1 MTTLPTT
8 LPAPAAPTATVIP
21 LQHWTL
27 APDSRNPKLF
37 WATLQTV
44 GSGLNT
50 LSAAVLDELRQI
62 LDHLDKAP
70 PAGLIIA
77 SGKDSGFVAGAD
89 IEEFKTL
96 TTSEKAIALVERGWT
111 LFNRLAAVPYPTLA
125 LIKGVCLGGGLE
137 LSLACR
143 YRIAVDTPSTRM
155 GLPEVLLG
163 IVPAWGGMRRLPS
176 LIGPQAALDMMLT
189 AKSLD
194 AWRAKKMGLVDLAVA
209 PRVMHDSAR
218 GLVLSGRPAARASG
232 LKALMNLNLMRPIVA
247 HMARKQVARKA
258 RQDQYP
264 APYALIDLWQK
275 TDGDALQAPALL
287 DRIVRSPTAGNL
299 VRVFFLQ
306 ERLKGLGKVPAQD
319 GVPLEGGETAEG
331 GVPNEGAA
339 PTEGNPPAKQT
350 LTHVH
355 VIGAGTMGGDIA
367 AWCALRG
374 LKVTLQDQGIDRIQ
388 PALARAQALFAKRLR
403 DPYARRAAQDR
414 LIPDP
419 DGSGLAHADLIL
431 EAIFEDLTA
440 KHSLLHDVERR
451 ARPDTVI
458 ASNTS
463 SLRIEDLRSV
473 MQRPERLVGVHFF
486 NPVAMMPLV
495 EVVEAHGV
503 DRNALQRALQFVRA
517 IDKLPLPVKSAPGFL
532 VNAVLAPYMLA
543 AMRKVDA
550 GLSASE
556 IDQALLDFG
565 MPMGPLTLADTVG
578 LDIALA
584 AGRTLAAEHTAE
596 ATDNSA
602 GAPPSDTQASGVNR
616 VMDAVPRCLQERVDA
631 GHLGKKTGQGF
642 YAWKDG
648 KATGPGNQPHVQ
660 QAPVSDG
667 ARALA
672 EELVAPLVARTQEL
686 VDSGLVADADLA
698 DAGVIFGTGFAP
710 FRGGPLHWHN
720 GTKNTKGLEP

>member
-1 MTTLPTT
+1 M
-8 LPAPAAPTATVIP
+8 
-21 LQHWTL
+21 Q
-27 APDSRNPKLF
+27 
-37 WATLQTV
+37 
-44 GSGLNT
+44 
-50 LSAAVLDELRQI
+50 
-62 LDHLDKAP
+62 
-70 PAGLIIA
+70 
-77 SGKDSGFVAGAD
+77 
-89 IEEFKTL
+89 
-96 TTSEKAIALVERGWT
+96 
-111 LFNRLAAVPYPTLA
+111 
-125 LIKGVCLGGGLE
+125 
-137 LSLACR
+137 
-143 YRIAVDTPSTRM
+143 
-155 GLPEVLLG
+155 
-163 IVPAWGGMRRLPS
+163 RLPR

-194 AWRAKKMGLVDLAVA
+194 ARRAKKMGLVDLAVA

-218 GLVLSGRPAARASG
+218 GLVLSGRPAACASG
-232 LKALMNLNLMRPIVA
+232 LKAFMNLGLMRPIVA

-258 RQDQYP
+258 RQDHYP

-306 ERLKGLGKVPAQD
+306 ERLKGLGKVPAEG
-319 GVPLEGGETAEG
+319 GVPLEGGAAADG
-331 GVPNEGAA
+331 GT
-339 PTEGNPPAKQT
+339 PTDGSARANQT
-350 LTHVH
+350 PTHVH

-388 PALARAQALFAKRLR
+388 PALALAQTLFAKRLR

-419 DGSGLAHADLIL
+419 DGHGMAHADLIL

-440 KHSLLHDVERR
+440 KHSLLRDVERR

-495 EVVEAHGV
+495 EVVEADGV

-517 IDKLPLPVKSAPGFL
+517 IDKLPLPVRSAPGFL

-543 AMRKVDA
+543 AMRKVDD

-584 AGRTLAAEHTAE
+584 AGRSLAAEHTTRA
-596 ATDNSA
+596 ADNSA
-602 GAPPSDTQASGVNR
+602 AAATPDAKAGDANH

-686 VDSGLVADADLA
+686 VTSGLVADADLA

>member
-1 MTTLPTT
+1 MTRSITA
-8 LPAPAAPTATVIP
+8 LPATLSGPETATASVIP
-21 LQHWTL
+21 LQHWILT
-27 APDSRNPKLF
+27 PDSRHPKLF
-37 WATLQTV
+37 WATLQTE
-44 GSGLNT
+44 GAGLNT

-62 LDHLDKAP
+62 LDYLERTP

-77 SGKDSGFVAGAD
+77 SGKNSGFVAGAD

-96 TTSEKAIALVERGWT
+96 TTSEKAIALVERGWS

-125 LIKGVCLGGGLE
+125 LINGVCLGGGLE

-143 YRIAVDTPSTRM
+143 YRIAVDTPSTRL

-163 IVPAWGGMRRLPS
+163 IVPAWGGMRRLPK

-194 AWRAKKMGLVDLAVA
+194 ARRAKKMGLVDLAVA

-218 GLVLSGRPAARASG
+218 GLVLSGRPTARASG
-232 LKALMNLNLMRPIVA
+232 MKAFMNLGLMRPMVA

-258 RQDQYP
+258 RQDHYP

-275 TDGDALQAPALL
+275 TDGDALRAPALL
-287 DRIVRSPTAGNL
+287 DQIVRSPTASNL

-306 ERLKGLGKVPAQD
+306 ERLKGLGKVPTENTTLLAPGRAD
-319 GVPLEGGETAEG
+319 TFSH
-331 GVPNEGAA
+331 A
-339 PTEGNPPAKQT
+339 PTHI
-350 LTHVH
+350 HV
-355 VIGAGTMGGDIA
+355 VGAGTMGGDIA

-374 LKVTLQDQGIDRIQ
+374 LKVTLQDQGIERIQ
-388 PALARAQALFAKRLR
+388 PALARAQTLFAKRLR

-414 LIPDP
+414 LLPDP
-419 DGSGLAHADLIL
+419 MGHGIAHADLIL
-431 EAIFEDLTA
+431 EAIFEDLKA
-440 KHSLLHDVERR
+440 KHGLLCDIEKR
-451 ARPDTVI
+451 ARPDAVI

-495 EVVEAHGV
+495 EVVGADGV
-503 DRNALQRALQFVRA
+503 DRSALQRALQFVRS

-550 GLSASE
+550 GLSACD

-584 AGRTLAAEHTAE
+584 AGRALAAEHPAGNADNKTPE
-596 ATDNSA
+596 ASPDA
-602 GAPPSDTQASGVNR
+602 KADGASRVNTT
-616 VMDAVPRCLQERVDA
+616 VPQCLQERVNA

-642 YAWKDG
+642 YIWKDG
-648 KATGPGNQPHVQ
+648 KASGPGSLPHVQ
-660 QAPVSDG
+660 QAPVSAN

-672 EELVAPLVARTQEL
+672 EELVAPLVNRTREL
-686 VDSGLVADADLA
+686 VASGIVADADLA

-710 FRGGPLHWHN
+710 FRGGPLHWQDS
-720 GTKNTKGLEP
+720 TKNSKGLE

>member
-1 MTTLPTT
+1 MN
-8 LPAPAAPTATVIP
+8 

-27 APDSRNPKLF
+27 SPDSRNAKLL
-37 WATLQTV
+37 WATLQTQ
-44 GSGLNT
+44 GPGLNT

-62 LDHLDKAP
+62 LDYLEKAP
-70 PAGLIIA
+70 PAGLIFA

-96 TTSEKAIALVERGWT
+96 TTPEKAIALVERGWT
-111 LFNRLAAVPYPTLA
+111 LFNRLAAVPYPTLS

-143 YRIAVDTPSTRM
+143 YRIAVDTPGTRL

-163 IVPAWGGMRRLPS
+163 IVPAWGGMQRLPK

-194 AWRAKKMGLVDLAVA
+194 ARRAKKMGLVDLAVA

-232 LKALMNLNLMRPIVA
+232 LKALMNLGLMRPIVA

-258 RQDQYP
+258 RQDHYP

-287 DRIVRSPTAGNL
+287 DQIVRSPTAGNL

-306 ERLKGLGKVPAQD
+306 ERLKGLGKAPAED
-319 GVPLEGGETAEG
+319 GVPTEGGVPAEG
-331 GVPNEGAA
+331 GVP
-339 PTEGNPPAKQT
+339 TEGGVAAKGGARASQT
-350 LTHVH
+350 PKHIH

-388 PALARAQALFAKRLR
+388 PALARAQTLFTKRLR
-403 DPYARRAAQDR
+403 DPYARRATQDR
-414 LIPDP
+414 LMPDP
-419 DGSGLAHADLIL
+419 DGHGMAHADLIL
-431 EAIFEDLTA
+431 EAIFEDLNA
-440 KHSLLHDVERR
+440 KHGLLRDIEKR
-451 ARPDTVI
+451 ARPDAVI

-463 SLRIEDLRSV
+463 SLRLEDLRSV

-495 EVVEAHGV
+495 EVVEADGV
-503 DRNALQRALQFVRA
+503 DHSAVQRALQFVRA

-543 AMRKVDA
+543 AMRKVDD

-584 AGRTLAAEHTAE
+584 AGRSLAATPAHH
-596 ATDNSA
+596 ATDRAMGQTPGDRARDNNTSPA
-602 GAPPSDTQASGVNR
+602 
-616 VMDAVPRCLQERVDA
+616 AVPRCLQERVDA

-642 YAWKDG
+642 YHWKDG
-648 KATGPGNQPHVQ
+648 RATGPGNLPRVHQGAVSE
-660 QAPVSDG
+660 QA
-667 ARALA
+667 RTLA

-686 VDSGLVADADLA
+686 VTSGLVADADLA

-710 FRGGPLHWHN
+710 FRGGPLHWDN
-720 GTKNTKGLEP
+720 GTKNTKGLEL

>member
-1 MTTLPTT
+1 MTRSTT
-8 LPAPAAPTATVIP
+8 ALPARLSGPETATASVIP
-21 LQHWTL
+21 LQHWILT
-27 APDSRNPKLF
+27 PDSRHPKLF
-37 WATLQTV
+37 WATLQTE
-44 GSGLNT
+44 GAGLNT

-62 LDHLDKAP
+62 LDYLEKTP

-77 SGKDSGFVAGAD
+77 SGKNSGFVAGAD

-96 TTSEKAIALVERGWT
+96 TTSEKAIALVERGWS

-125 LIKGVCLGGGLE
+125 LINGVCLGGGLE

-143 YRIAVDTPSTRM
+143 YRIAVDTPSTRL

-163 IVPAWGGMRRLPS
+163 IVPAWGGMRRLPK

-194 AWRAKKMGLVDLAVA
+194 ARRAKKMGLVDLAVA

-218 GLVLSGRPAARASG
+218 GLVLSGRPTARASG
-232 LKALMNLNLMRPIVA
+232 MKAFMNLGLMRPMVA

-258 RQDQYP
+258 RQDHYP

-287 DRIVRSPTAGNL
+287 DQIVRSPTASNL

-306 ERLKGLGKVPAQD
+306 ERLKGLGKVPTENTTLLAPGRAD
-319 GVPLEGGETAEG
+319 TFSH
-331 GVPNEGAA
+331 A
-339 PTEGNPPAKQT
+339 PTHI
-350 LTHVH
+350 HV
-355 VIGAGTMGGDIA
+355 VGAGTMGGDIA

-374 LKVTLQDQGIDRIQ
+374 LKVTLQDQGIERIQ
-388 PALARAQALFAKRLR
+388 PALARAQTLFAKRLR

-414 LIPDP
+414 LLPDP
-419 DGSGLAHADLIL
+419 MGQGIAHADLIL
-431 EAIFEDLTA
+431 EAIFEDLKA
-440 KHSLLHDVERR
+440 KHGLLCDIEKR
-451 ARPDTVI
+451 ARPDAVI

-495 EVVEAHGV
+495 EVVEADGV
-503 DRNALQRALQFVRA
+503 DRSALQRALQFVRS

-550 GLSASE
+550 GLSACD

-584 AGRTLAAEHTAE
+584 AGRALAAEHPAGNADNKTPE
-596 ATDNSA
+596 ASPDA
-602 GAPPSDTQASGVNR
+602 KADGASRVNTT
-616 VMDAVPRCLQERVDA
+616 VPQCLQERVNA

-642 YAWKDG
+642 YIWKDG
-648 KATGPGNQPHVQ
+648 KASGPGSLPHVQ
-660 QAPVSDG
+660 QAPVSAN

-672 EELVAPLVARTQEL
+672 EELVAPLVNRTREL
-686 VDSGLVADADLA
+686 VASGIVADADLA

-710 FRGGPLHWHN
+710 FRGGPLHWQDS
-720 GTKNTKGLEP
+720 TKNSKGLE

>member
-1 MTTLPTT
+1 MTITPTT
-8 LPAPAAPTATVIP
+8 LPDPATLESASRNAITRLGSALQ

-27 APDSRNPKLF
+27 APDSHNPKLF

-44 GSGLNT
+44 GPGLNT

-62 LDHLDKAP
+62 LDHLDKSP

-96 TTSEKAIALVERGWT
+96 TTSEKAIALVERGWR

-163 IVPAWGGMRRLPS
+163 IVPAWGGMRRLPR

-194 AWRAKKMGLVDLAVA
+194 ARRAKKMGLVDLAVA

-218 GLVLSGRPAARASG
+218 GLVLSGRPAAHASG
-232 LKALMNLNLMRPIVA
+232 LKALMNLGVMRPIVA

-258 RQDQYP
+258 RQEHYP
-264 APYALIDLWQK
+264 APYALIDLWQR
-275 TDGDALQAPALL
+275 TDGDALRAPALL
-287 DRIVRSPTAGNL
+287 DQIVRSPTAGNL

-306 ERLKGLGKVPAQD
+306 ERLKGLGKAP
-319 GVPLEGGETAEG
+319 AEG
-331 GVPNEGAA
+331 SA
-339 PTEGNPPAKQT
+339 P
-350 LTHVH
+350 LHHVH
-355 VIGAGTMGGDIA
+355 VVGAGTMGGDIA

-388 PALARAQALFAKRLR
+388 PALSRAHTLFAKRLR

-419 DGSGLAHADLIL
+419 DGNGVAHADLIL

-440 KHSLLHDVERR
+440 KHALLRDIEKR
-451 ARPDTVI
+451 ARPHAVI

-495 EVVEAHGV
+495 EVVEADGV
-503 DRNALQRALQFVRA
+503 DRSALQRALQFVRA
-517 IDKLPLPVKSAPGFL
+517 IDKLPLPVRSAPGFL

-543 AMRKVDA
+543 AMRKVDN

-584 AGRTLAAEHTAE
+584 AGRSLAATPSQH
-596 ATDNSA
+596 ATDH
-602 GAPPSDTQASGVNR
+602 ASGQAPGGLSADNN
-616 VMDAVPRCLQERVDA
+616 ASPATVPRCLQERVDA

-642 YAWKDG
+642 YHWKDG
-648 KATGPGNQPHVQ
+648 RATGPGNLPRVHQG
-660 QAPVSDG
+660 PVSDQ

-686 VDSGLVADADLA
+686 VTSGLVADADLA

-710 FRGGPLHWHN
+710 FRGGPLHWHEN
-720 GTKNTKGLEP
+720 RRHREPHREE

>member
-1 MTTLPTT
+1 MSIASTSPLAPVTDPTQGSG
-8 LPAPAAPTATVIP
+8 PATNLV
-21 LQHWTL
+21 HWAL
-27 APDSRNPKLF
+27 APDSRNPKLL
-37 WATLQTV
+37 WATLQTQ
-44 GSGLNT
+44 GPGLNT
-50 LSAAVLDELRQI
+50 LSAPVLDEFRQI
-62 LDHLDKAP
+62 LDHLEKTP

-96 TTSEKAIALVERGWT
+96 TTAEKAIALVERGWL
-111 LFNRLAAVPYPTLA
+111 LFQRLAVVPYPTLA

-143 YRIAVDTPSTRM
+143 YRIAVDTPATRL

-163 IVPAWGGMRRLPS
+163 IVPAWGGMQRLPR

-194 AWRAKKMGLVDLAVA
+194 ARRAKKAGLVDLAVA

-218 GLVLSGRPAARASG
+218 GLVLSGKPAARATGMKAFMNTG
-232 LKALMNLNLMRPIVA
+232 LLRPLVA
-247 HMARKQVARKA
+247 FMARRQVARKA
-258 RQDQYP
+258 RQDHYP

-275 TDGDALQAPALL
+275 TDGDALKAPALL

-306 ERLKGLGKVPAQD
+306 ERLKGLGKSSAL
-319 GVPLEGGETAEG
+319 GVNAVTP
-331 GVPNEGAA
+331 
-339 PTEGNPPAKQT
+339 Q
-350 LTHVH
+350 HIH

-374 LKVTLQDQGIDRIQ
+374 LKVTLQDQTIARVQ

-403 DPYARRAAQDR
+403 DPYAKRAAQDR

-419 DGSGLAHADLIL
+419 EGHGLAHADLVL
-431 EAIFEDLTA
+431 EAIFEDINA
-440 KHSLLHDVERR
+440 KHALLHEIEKR
-451 ARPDTVI
+451 ARPEAVI

-463 SLRIEDLRSV
+463 SLRLEDLRTV
-473 MQRPERLVGVHFF
+473 MQRPERLVGIHFF

-495 EVVEAHGV
+495 EVVQADGV
-503 DRNALQRALQFVRA
+503 DPRALQSALQFVRA
-517 IDKLPLPVKSAPGFL
+517 IDKLPLPVRSAPGFL

-550 GLSASE
+550 GLSACE

-584 AGRTLAAEHTAE
+584 AGRSLAGNTA
-596 ATDNSA
+596 TS
-602 GAPPSDTQASGVNR
+602 S
-616 VMDAVPRCLQERVDA
+616 VPRCLQERVDA
-631 GHLGKKTGQGF
+631 GQLGKKTGQGF
-642 YAWKDG
+642 YTWKEG
-648 KATGPGNQPHVQ
+648 KASGPGSLPRVHQG
-660 QAPVSDG
+660 PVSES

-672 EELVAPLVARTQEL
+672 EALVAPLVARTQEL
-686 VDSGLVADADLA
+686 VTSGLVADADLA

-710 FRGGPLHWHN
+710 FRGGPLHWHSQ
-720 GTKNTKGLEP
+720 GTRET

>member
-1 MTTLPTT
+1 MN
-8 LPAPAAPTATVIP
+8 
-21 LQHWTL
+21 LQHWAL
-27 APDSRNPKLF
+27 SPDSRNTKIL
-37 WATLQTV
+37 WATLQTQ
-44 GSGLNT
+44 GPGLNT
-50 LSAAVLDELRQI
+50 LSAVVLDELRQI
-62 LDHLDKAP
+62 LDYLEKAP
-70 PAGLIIA
+70 PAGLIFA

-96 TTSEKAIALVERGWT
+96 TTPEKAIALVERGWT

-125 LIKGVCLGGGLE
+125 LINGVCLGGGLE

-143 YRIAVDTPSTRM
+143 YRIAVDTPGTRL

-163 IVPAWGGMRRLPS
+163 IVPAWGGMQRLPR

-194 AWRAKKMGLVDLAVA
+194 ARRAKKMGLVDLAVA

-232 LKALMNLNLMRPIVA
+232 LKALMNLGLMRPIVA

-258 RQDQYP
+258 RQDHYP

-287 DRIVRSPTAGNL
+287 DQIVRSPTAGNL

-306 ERLKGLGKVPAQD
+306 ERLKGLGKAP
-319 GVPLEGGETAEG
+319 AEG
-331 GVPNEGAA
+331 GVPTDGSARAN
-339 PTEGNPPAKQT
+339 QT
-350 LTHVH
+350 PTHVH

-388 PALARAQALFAKRLR
+388 PALARAQASFAKRLR
-403 DPYARRAAQDR
+403 DPYVRRAAQDR
-414 LIPDP
+414 LMPDP
-419 DGSGLAHADLIL
+419 EGHGMAHADLIL
-431 EAIFEDLTA
+431 EAIFEDLNA
-440 KHSLLHDVERR
+440 KHGLLRDIEKR
-451 ARPDTVI
+451 ARPDAVI

-463 SLRIEDLRSV
+463 SLRLEDLRSV

-495 EVVEAHGV
+495 EVVEADGV
-503 DRNALQRALQFVRA
+503 DRSTLQRAMQFVRA

-543 AMRKVDA
+543 AMRKVDD

-578 LDIALA
+578 LDIAVA
-584 AGRTLAAEHTAE
+584 AGRSLAAEHPSGQSHNTADQSSPNTKPE
-596 ATDNSA
+596 GTHAAIAT
-602 GAPPSDTQASGVNR
+602 
-616 VMDAVPRCLQERVDA
+616 VPRCLQERVDA

-642 YAWKDG
+642 YHWKDG
-648 KATGPGNQPHVQ
+648 KATGPGNLPRVHQG
-660 QAPVSDG
+660 PVSDQ
-667 ARALA
+667 ARTLA

-686 VDSGLVADADLA
+686 VASGLVADADLA
-698 DAGVIFGTGFAP
+698 DAGVVFGTGFAP

-720 GTKNTKGLEP
+720 GRKNTKGLEP

>member
-1 MTTLPTT
+1 MN
-8 LPAPAAPTATVIP
+8 

-27 APDSRNPKLF
+27 SPDSRNAKLL
-37 WATLQTV
+37 WATLQTQ
-44 GSGLNT
+44 GPGLNT

-62 LDHLDKAP
+62 LDYLEKAP
-70 PAGLIIA
+70 PAGLIFA

-96 TTSEKAIALVERGWT
+96 TTPEKAIALVERGWS

-143 YRIAVDTPSTRM
+143 YRIAVDTPGTRL

-163 IVPAWGGMRRLPS
+163 IVPAWGGMQRLPK

-194 AWRAKKMGLVDLAVA
+194 ARRAKKMGLVDLAVA

-218 GLVLSGRPAARASG
+218 GLVLSGRPAARTSG
-232 LKALMNLNLMRPIVA
+232 LKALMNLGLMRPIVA

-275 TDGDALQAPALL
+275 TDGDALRAPALL
-287 DRIVRSPTAGNL
+287 DQIVRSPTAGNL

-306 ERLKGLGKVPAQD
+306 ERLKGLGKAP
-319 GVPLEGGETAEG
+319 AEG
-331 GVPNEGAA
+331 GVPAEEGVPAEGGV
-339 PTEGNPPAKQT
+339 PTEGDVAAKGGARASQT
-350 LTHVH
+350 PKHIH

-388 PALARAQALFAKRLR
+388 PALARAQTLFTKRLR

-414 LIPDP
+414 LMPDP
-419 DGSGLAHADLIL
+419 DGHGMAHADLIL
-431 EAIFEDLTA
+431 EAIFEDLNA
-440 KHSLLHDVERR
+440 KHGLLRDIEKR
-451 ARPDTVI
+451 ARPDAVI

-463 SLRIEDLRSV
+463 SLRLEDLRSV

-495 EVVEAHGV
+495 EVVEANGV
-503 DRNALQRALQFVRA
+503 DRSALQRALQFVRT

-543 AMRKVDA
+543 AMRKVDD

-565 MPMGPLTLADTVG
+565 MPMGPLMLADTVG

-584 AGRTLAAEHTAE
+584 AGRSLAAEHPSGQSHNTA
-596 ATDNSA
+596 D
-602 GAPPSDTQASGVNR
+602 QASPNTKPESS
-616 VMDAVPRCLQERVDA
+616 DAAIARVPRCLQERVDA

-642 YAWKDG
+642 YHWKDG
-648 KATGPGNQPHVQ
+648 KATGPGTLPRVHQGAVSE
-660 QAPVSDG
+660 QA
-667 ARALA
+667 RTLA

-686 VDSGLVADADLA
+686 VTSGLVADADLA

-710 FRGGPLHWHN
+710 FRGGPLHWYN